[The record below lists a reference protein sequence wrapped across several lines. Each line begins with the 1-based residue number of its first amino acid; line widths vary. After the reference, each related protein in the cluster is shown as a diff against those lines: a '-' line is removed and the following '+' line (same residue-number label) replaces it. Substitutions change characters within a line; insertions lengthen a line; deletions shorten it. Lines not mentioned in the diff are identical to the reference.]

1 MSRINLQPVPF
12 IPAHFVKA
20 ARAYACCN
28 RSDPFAYGRMIA
40 HLVRGIEDAT
50 AVQAWAGRPTRA
62 VTEEMEG

>member
-20 ARAYACCN
+20 AHAYARCN

-40 HLVRGIEDAT
+40 HLVRGIEDA
-50 AVQAWAGRPTRA
+50 AVVLASSTRGASA
-62 VTEEMEG
+62 VAAEGA